1 MCHERVLVGIPQR
14 GIKMGFLDNLV
25 KREVRNAVNDASRS
39 ASRAVGNTIG
49 AAIAKDVKSSLG
61 KALGVDAEE
70 IDKMAAQNASRN
82 YNSMNNVNN
91 SSSNSYSD
99 ASAGRVYPP
108 AVQLLKKHNES
119 FTKDMN
125 AVPSSVADRGSAEY
139 FADVIEKNVPG
150 ARVETNVPLSMFTSE
165 NPAKQVNID
174 VLVRINNIPK
184 LAIILVRKNSYRTT
198 AVVNT
203 MNACEK
209 VSLPAIRFMKE
220 FSNEPG
226 YVSARVKAVTR

>member
-1 MCHERVLVGIPQR
+1 
-14 GIKMGFLDNLV
+14 MGFLDNLV
-25 KREVRNAVNDASRS
+25 KREVRNAVNDATRS
-39 ASRAVGNTIG
+39 TSRAIGNSIGNTIG
-49 AAIAKDVKSSLG
+49 AAIAKDVKSNLG
-61 KALGVDAEE
+61 KALGVDAAE
-70 IDKMAAQNASRN
+70 IDKMAAQNGSRTYNNYSNNYNNAATDN
-82 YNSMNNVNN
+82 YNSTPAYN
-91 SSSNSYSD
+91 
-99 ASAGRVYPP
+99 YPP
-108 AVQLLKKHNES
+108 AVKLIKRHNET

-125 AVPSSVADRGSAEY
+125 AIPSSVADRGSAEY

-184 LAIILVRKNSYRTT
+184 LAIILVKKNSYRN
-198 AVVNT
+198 AGIVNT

-209 VSLPAIRFMKE
+209 VNLPAIRFMKE

-226 YVSARVKAVTR
+226 YVSARVKAVTK